1 MKGQSIDFIVDGAG
15 PSCQVMGKSSSMSAD
30 VYTDL
35 TNGLGMKNYPKLTPH
50 MLKSLHW
57 LPSYGEVF
65 FHVS

>member
-1 MKGQSIDFIVDGAG
+1 
-15 PSCQVMGKSSSMSAD
+15 MSAD

-35 TNGLGMKNYPKLTPH
+35 TIGLGMKNYPKLTPH